1 MEYQKMLDLKKIE
14 EVFHDVSIKTKHKN
28 KIVNFKLFY
37 VTNIMQIYKVL
48 EQKKYSH
55 GPYNIFLVKEHKY
68 RLIMSENIS
77 DKIINHLLSKEIL
90 LPAIE
95 PRLIDMNIE
104 PFLLSS
110 AIVGIIAQR
119 LVKRLCPKCK
129 FEYTSTK
136 EEMEYLGINEP
147 IKLYKATGC
156 KECDQTG
163 YKGRLA
169 IHEVLPVTTDIKR
182 LIGRNANEYEIEETA
197 VKQGMTTLKQDGTE
211 YVIKGI
217 ISIEELMKATYSI

>member
-68 RLIMSENIS
+68 RLIMSENIF

-95 PRLIDMNIE
+95 PRLIDMNVATRKE
-104 PFLLSS
+104 KGTKLGLYY
-110 AIVGIIAQR
+110 
-119 LVKRLCPKCK
+119 VKK
-129 FEYTSTK
+129 Y
-136 EEMEYLGINEP
+136 IN
-147 IKLYKATGC
+147 
-156 KECDQTG
+156 
-163 YKGRLA
+163 
-169 IHEVLPVTTDIKR
+169 DIKR
-182 LIGRNANEYEIEETA
+182 KHKEFYVLKCNIKKYFYNIPKPYIKVNIYDRIWKQFEE
-197 VKQGMTTLKQDGTE
+197 
-211 YVIKGI
+211 
-217 ISIEELMKATYSI
+217 